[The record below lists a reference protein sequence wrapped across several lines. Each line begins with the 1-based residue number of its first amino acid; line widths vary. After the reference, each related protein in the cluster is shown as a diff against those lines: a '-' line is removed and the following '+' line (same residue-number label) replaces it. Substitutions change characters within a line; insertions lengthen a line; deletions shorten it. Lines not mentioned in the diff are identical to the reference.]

1 MTGVSDHERRTIS
14 IRVPS
19 GDLAMIDRAA
29 FLRGCSRANF
39 VRQAAVTAAF
49 DPLLE
54 QTTVRMSREAFADFL
69 ETLARPPE
77 VVSQLAKVSRH
88 APR

>member
-1 MTGVSDHERRTIS
+1 MSGASDHDRRSIS
-14 IRVPS
+14 VRVPAA
-19 GDLAMIDRAA
+19 DLTVIDRPV
-29 FLRGCSRANF
+29 FLQGCSRANF
-39 VRQAAVTAAF
+39 VKQAAVIAAF

-69 ETLARPPE
+69 ETLTRPPE